1 MKRVRSSDAVL
12 ASLPVETN
20 GACAAPLIRP
30 RTPSLHGGDGK
41 VRAIDDDAIA
51 RAKRSR
57 LGFTPKSSSEA
68 DERLRDM
75 ARDAARASGEVEL
88 LRMIDT
94 LPFPLN
100 EREELALVELNVLM
114 RVHRE
119 SLPRLRLRAS
129 HSWTKADPRRVVDLV
144 ADAIPRN
151 PRVAH
156 LLRHLA
162 RVAFP
167 DAVAAHAAHHV
178 FDVPPWLKSW
188 CARNPG
194 GAGAASAAGRGAA
207 FSGEGGEAPAAL
219 VVSVVEFTMYEARG
233 HASNALYFPLFDER

>member
-41 VRAIDDDAIA
+41 VRAIDDDEIA

-94 LPFPLN
+94 LPSP
-100 EREELALVELNVLM
+100 
-114 RVHRE
+114 
-119 SLPRLRLRAS
+119 
-129 HSWTKADPRRVVDLV
+129 
-144 ADAIPRN
+144 
-151 PRVAH
+151 
-156 LLRHLA
+156 
-162 RVAFP
+162 
-167 DAVAAHAAHHV
+167 
-178 FDVPPWLKSW
+178 
-188 CARNPG
+188 
-194 GAGAASAAGRGAA
+194 
-207 FSGEGGEAPAAL
+207 
-219 VVSVVEFTMYEARG
+219 
-233 HASNALYFPLFDER
+233 